1 MKRTVLII
9 AHNEAAHIAECLES
23 VGRQTLQPDEILLVA
38 HNCTDET
45 VNIAKKFPRVWI
57 EELTT
62 EECGPIYPRIRGFEL
77 ATHEIIACID
87 GDGVADED
95 WLEKITKPLEN
106 KNIA

>member
-1 MKRTVLII
+1 MKRTVLIV

-23 VGRQTLQPDEILLVA
+23 IERQTLQPDEILLVA

-45 VNIAKKFPRVWI
+45 VAIARKFPRVRI

-62 EECGPIYPRIRGFEL
+62 KERAPIYPRIRGFEL

-87 GDGVADED
+87 GDGVADDD
-95 WLEKITKPLEN
+95 WLEHVTKPLEDTRVV
-106 KNIA
+106 

>member
-9 AHNEAAHIAECLES
+9 AHNEAANIAECLES
-23 VGRQTLQPDEILLVA
+23 INQQTLQPDEILLVA

-45 VNIAKKFPRVWI
+45 VAIARKFQRVRI

-62 EECGPIYPRIRGFEL
+62 EERAPIYPRIRGFEL

-87 GDGVADED
+87 GDGVADRD

-106 KNIA
+106 KDIV